1 MARRRDPALEI
12 LPGLSLPP
20 EELSFTAARS
30 GGPGGQNVN
39 KVASKV
45 LLSFDVSAS
54 PSLSEA
60 QRARILERLAPR
72 ITKDGLLRVQAS
84 NHREQARNLEDA
96 RERLRALL
104 AAALERPRSRRPT
117 RPTRGSRERRLG
129 AKRRRSEV
137 KRQRGQRPGSG
148 D

>member
-1 MARRRDPALEI
+1 MARRRDTALEI

-45 LLSFDVSAS
+45 LLSFDVGAS

-60 QRARILERLAPR
+60 QRARILDRLAPR
-72 ITKDGLLRVQAS
+72 ITRDGLLRVHAS

-137 KRQRGQRPGSG
+137 KRQRGQQPGAG